1 MSFLL
6 YVVGFIVLVAGAVW
20 LATVA
25 GVSETYV
32 TVGAVVLLVAGI
44 STGITQTRG
53 L

>member
-6 YVVGFIVLVAGAVW
+6 YVVGFIVLVAGAAW

-25 GVSETYV
+25 GISETYV

-44 STGITQTRG
+44 SAGMTRTTG